1 MFKCEGVSI
10 LNHLDLLKFNI
21 FYRSA
26 TILPLPFRNV
36 GVLLAQHK
44 VVLKLPKLEP
54 LLLNPHKVGI

>member
-10 LNHLDLLKFNI
+10 LNHLDLLEFNI

-26 TILPLPFRNV
+26 TVLPFRNV
-36 GVLLAQHK
+36 GVLLAQHE

-54 LLLNPHKVGI
+54 LLLNPHEIGI

>member
-10 LNHLDLLKFNI
+10 LNHLDLLEFNI
-21 FYRSA
+21 LYRSA
-26 TILPLPFRNV
+26 TVFPFGNV
-36 GVLLAQHK
+36 GVLLAQHE